1 MYFVVCVFFFSLQ
14 KMSEHYW
21 TPQNISNESSTSRSF
36 QRTMS
41 AQDTLAEATALLDE
55 LNTRDEEEEEE
66 EEEDEYME
74 GDSNTK
80 MEINGSSEGSE
91 VNGNEDSSE
100 SSKTLVQDDVG
111 DLDDID
117 T

>member
-1 MYFVVCVFFFSLQ
+1 
-14 KMSEHYW
+14 MSEHYW
-21 TPQNISNESSTSRSF
+21 SPQNVSNESSAGRSF
-36 QRTMS
+36 QRTIS

-55 LNTRDEEEEEE
+55 LNTRDGED
-66 EEEDEYME
+66 EEDDME
-74 GDSNTK
+74 DDSNNK
-80 MEINGSSEGSE
+80 MEVNGSSEGSE

>member
-1 MYFVVCVFFFSLQ
+1 
-14 KMSEHYW
+14 MSEHYW
-21 TPQNISNESSTSRSF
+21 PPQKGSNESSAGRSF
-36 QRTMS
+36 QRTIS

-55 LNTRDEEEEEE
+55 LNTRDG
-66 EEEDEYME
+66 EDDEDME
-74 GDSNTK
+74 DDSNNK
-80 MEINGSSEGSE
+80 MEVNGSSEGSE